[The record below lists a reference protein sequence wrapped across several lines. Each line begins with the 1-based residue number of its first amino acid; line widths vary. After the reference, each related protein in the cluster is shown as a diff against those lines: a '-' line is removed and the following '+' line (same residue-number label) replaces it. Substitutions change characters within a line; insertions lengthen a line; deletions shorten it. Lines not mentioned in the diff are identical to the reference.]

1 MNIEVMGLGPYQA
14 NCSIIWGEAQKAW
27 IVDPGAEAERILA
40 FLDERQLTLE
50 VVVLTHYH
58 FDHISALNNL
68 MERRV
73 TPVYLH
79 RADASY
85 AFSPMNSMPPYPA
98 TRKPV
103 NLILEADDGDLI
115 EHGGISTR
123 IITTPGHT
131 PGGWCL
137 HFEKENLLVAGDTL
151 FAGSVG
157 RTDLPGGS
165 WETLTESL
173 KKLKKLPDETRVIC
187 GHGPASS
194 IGSEKQRNPYL

>member
-1 MNIEVMGLGPYQA
+1 MGLGPYQA

-27 IVDPGAEAERILA
+27 VVDPGAEAERILA
-40 FLDERQLTLE
+40 FLDDRQLTLE

-58 FDHISALNNL
+58 FDHISALNDL

-79 RADASY
+79 HADASY
-85 AFSPMNSMPPYPA
+85 AFSPMNSMPPYPV

-103 NLILEADDGDLI
+103 NLVLEGDDGDLI

-173 KKLKKLPDETRVIC
+173 KKLKKLPDETRVVC